1 MLRVFDI
8 ARKDLLQLMR
18 DRKTFL
24 FLLIMP
30 IAFTFLLGFASGGFN
45 RAATDSRLPVGYL
58 DLDHRLVSQKLH
70 NLLASSDVIR
80 LVEGQARTPNELET
94 LVTEEKVAGAIIVPA
109 GYSKTLLNG
118 KTAKLTLIANTNT
131 TIGLTIQNTAL
142 SAASRLDSAVRT
154 AIIMEGIN
162 ADQSPFDYTLD
173 QALTAWHDPP
183 ISVSQTTSSVI
194 VKEDDSAA
202 SLAHTA
208 PAMMLQFAIAGLLT
222 AAQVLVSERKSGSLQ
237 RLLTT
242 ASSRSQILLGHY
254 LAIFILIFGQFVVLI
269 SFGQLLLKVNYQRDP
284 LAILVIA
291 SVSALC
297 IAGLGLLIGAVAKS
311 EEQAVIFS
319 LIPMFLLSGLGGA
332 WVPLEVTSPT
342 FQAIGHLSPVAWA
355 MDAFMD
361 ITIRGLGVSAVLL
374 SVLALAGYAV
384 LFFTLAA
391 LRFRAIS
398 ETL

>member
-1 MLRVFDI
+1 
-8 ARKDLLQLMR
+8 
-18 DRKTFL
+18 
-24 FLLIMP
+24 
-30 IAFTFLLGFASGGFN
+30 
-45 RAATDSRLPVGYL
+45 VGYL

-361 ITIRGLGVSAVLL
+361 ITIRGLGVSAVWL